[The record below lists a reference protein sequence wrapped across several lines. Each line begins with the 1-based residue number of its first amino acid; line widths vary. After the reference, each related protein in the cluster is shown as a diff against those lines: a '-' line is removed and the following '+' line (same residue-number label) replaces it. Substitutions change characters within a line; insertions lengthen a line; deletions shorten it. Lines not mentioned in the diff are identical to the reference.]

1 MIAINSK
8 NLKQTEI
15 NDSSFAKVAKN
26 IDETIFELTVWIL
39 QQEFT
44 ISLSISM

>member
-15 NDSSFAKVAKN
+15 NDSPFAKVAKN
-26 IDETIFELTVWIL
+26 IDETIFEITVWIL